1 KVGRR
6 RVERFE
12 TVDSTMTIAAR
23 LAREGCEHGTVV
35 TAEEQTSGIGR
46 HGHSWHSER
55 GTGLY
60 VSIVLRI
67 TRPAPVTMLALGL
80 AARDA
85 IAQVSGLD
93 PDLRWPN
100 DVLLNG
106 RKCSGVLAQMEGGA

>member
-1 KVGRR
+1 MKPRSPKNRRASSPACAKRKPPMRGSLPRIVPNSNKVGRR

-80 AARDA
+80 AAR
-85 IAQVSGLD
+85 
-93 PDLRWPN
+93 
-100 DVLLNG
+100 
-106 RKCSGVLAQMEGGA
+106 